1 MSKYVVSM
9 EKPAG
14 WWGAMWREAL
24 PTGNGQ
30 IGAAVYGAVYDE
42 TIMVTHEGLWWK
54 GKTQQLPDVSGQLN
68 EVRKKLLEE
77 KPEDARWL
85 MADALKEKG
94 YDPQMTS
101 PLPLCDIKLQS
112 PLKHS
117 FSKYKRQLDMATGVV
132 SVGYNDGAIRI
143 NREVFVSKADG
154 VIVCRI
160 TSSSQE
166 AFKVALTLDLHDRA
180 DALTKA
186 DNITLSSVVDLDAYL
201 PQNKQ
206 LKCKDQTLLF
216 SAMND
221 DQTYFGAVAKVF
233 AEDTSYEG
241 SRMTIT
247 GLGEILI
254 LVKPYI
260 KSIEDRQALITQ
272 HALATLSGQYEV
284 LLERHCKLHTPL
296 MKKATFDLY
305 GDDHDLSNERLLAK
319 SYTDET
325 PTALLEKLWLYGR
338 YLLISSADDSNH
350 PCHMYGLW
358 CGEYQGM
365 WAFNMLNENVQMMYW
380 QALSGNLTGS
390 MLSLFDYYEGLMDD
404 FRTNAQHL
412 FGCKGIYIP
421 APTTPESGLLKLLL
435 PHIIYWTGGAGWL
448 AQHYYD
454 YYAYTGDLV
463 FLRERAMPFMEE
475 AMAFYEDFLTT
486 DGEGYYTIL
495 PSNSPENTPGNYWA
509 SNGIYGTHQ
518 DMEVTINATMDFAI
532 IKELLNNLIKAEK
545 ILSIQAGHS
554 IKWQEMLTKF
564 PPYQFNVDKT
574 VKEWM
579 HPLFE
584 DNHHHRHL
592 SHLYPLFPGTE
603 VTKFSEPVLY
613 EAYAKTLNK
622 RLAIGLKE
630 QSGWSIVHMA
640 NAFARIEQGDQ
651 SLECLEILTRSCML
665 DNLYTTHNDWR
676 GMGTTVDFPWA
687 PIQMDANMGITAAM
701 NEMVLR
707 TTDGEISILPALPKK
722 WVKGKVTKLLARGP
736 MEVSIEWDQGGE
748 QMTVTLNAL
757 VQDQV
762 VDVVLPDWVTTCKEE
777 RLEDHRL
784 EGIALKL
791 NRPTTFQ
798 FEGRHKPL

>member
-9 EKPAG
+9 EKPAR

-42 TIMVTHEGLWWK
+42 TIMVTHEELWWK
-54 GKTQQLPDVSGQLN
+54 GKTQQLPDVSGQLI
-68 EVRKKLLEE
+68 EVRKQLLEGN
-77 KPEDARWL
+77 PEDARWL
-85 MADALKEKG
+85 MADGLKEEG

-101 PLPLCDIKLQS
+101 PLPLCDIQLQS
-112 PLKHS
+112 PLDHG
-117 FSKYKRQLDMATGVV
+117 FTKYQRQLDMATGVV
-132 SVGYNDGAIRI
+132 SVGYNDGDSRIR
-143 NREVFVSKADG
+143 RDVFVSKSDG

-160 TSSSQE
+160 TSSSKE
-166 AFKVALTLDLHDRA
+166 AFKVHLSLDLHDRA

-186 DNITLSSVVDLDAYL
+186 DNITLSSVENLEVYL

-206 LKCKDQTLLF
+206 LTCKDQTLFF

-221 DQTYFGAVAKVF
+221 DQTYFGAIAKVF
-233 AEDTSYEG
+233 AEETAYEP

-247 GLGEILI
+247 GVGEILI

-260 KSIEDRQALITQ
+260 KSIGDKQALITEND
-272 HALATLSGQYEV
+272 LENLCGDYEA
-284 LLERHCKLHTPL
+284 LLERHTKLHTPL
-296 MKKATFDLY
+296 MKKASFDLY
-305 GDDHDLSNERLLAK
+305 GEGHGLSNERLLAK

-325 PTALLEKLWLYGR
+325 PTALLEKLWIYGR
-338 YLLISSADDSNH
+338 YLLISSGDNSSQ

-365 WAFNMLNENVQMMYW
+365 WAFNMLNENVQMIYW
-380 QALSGNLTGS
+380 QALSGNLTAS
-390 MLSLFDYYEGLMDD
+390 MLSMFDYYEGLMHD
-404 FRTNAQHL
+404 FRTNAKQL
-412 FGCKGIYIP
+412 FGCRGIYIP

-475 AMAFYEDFLTT
+475 AMAFYEDFLII
-486 DGEGYYTIL
+486 DEEGYYTML

-509 SNGIYGTHQ
+509 SGGVYGTHK
-518 DMEVTINATMDFAI
+518 DMEVTINASMDFSI
-532 IKELLNNLIKAEK
+532 IKELLMNLIKAER
-545 ILSIQAGHS
+545 ILSIKAGQTQ
-554 IKWQEMLTKF
+554 KWQGMLSKI
-564 PPYQFNVDKT
+564 PSYQLNEDNT
-574 VKEWM
+574 VREWM

-603 VTKFSEPVLY
+603 VTKFSEPALY
-613 EAYAKTLNK
+613 DAYAKTLNK
-622 RLAIGLKE
+622 RLAVGLKE
-630 QSGWSIVHMA
+630 QSGWSIAHMA

-665 DNLYTTHNDWR
+665 DNFYTTHNDWR

-687 PIQMDANMGITAAM
+687 PIQLDANMGITAAM

-707 TTDGEISILPALPKK
+707 SNEGEISVLPALPKK
-722 WVKGKVTKLLARGP
+722 WVKGKVTNLLARGP
-736 MEVSIEWDQGGE
+736 IEVSIEWQQEDGQIGL
-748 QMTVTLNAL
+748 TLKAL
-757 VQDQV
+757 GQDQV
-762 VDVVLPDWVTTCKEE
+762 IDVVVPDSATTCKEE
-777 RLEDHRL
+777 KLVDHRL
-784 EGIALKL
+784 KKITLKA
-791 NRPTTFQ
+791 NSPRTY
-798 FEGRHKPL
+798 RIW